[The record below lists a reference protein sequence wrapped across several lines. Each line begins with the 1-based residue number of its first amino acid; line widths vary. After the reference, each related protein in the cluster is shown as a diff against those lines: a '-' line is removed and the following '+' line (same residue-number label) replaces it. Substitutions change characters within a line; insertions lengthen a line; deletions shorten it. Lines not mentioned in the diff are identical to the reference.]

1 MPALPPDPPTDPPTG
16 LPTGLPHDLPI
27 DADDVARA
35 AGRLDGVAHR
45 TPVLTSR
52 RLDAVTGGQLFCKA
66 EHLQRV
72 GAFKFRG
79 AYNAVAA
86 LDGSVRNR
94 GIVAFSSGNH
104 AQAIAL
110 AAALHGVHAT
120 LVMPT
125 DAPAVKLAATRGY
138 GAEVITYDR
147 YTDDRA
153 AIGQAVATERGA
165 TIIPPFDHPEVMAG
179 QGTAGRELAEQVSDL
194 DLLVVPVGG
203 GGLLSGCAVAMTAAC
218 AGIEIVGVEP
228 AERRAARDAL
238 LRGHTV
244 EVAVP
249 RTVLDGQQ
257 TTSVGER
264 PLAVLRRLVDRVVGV
279 RDEEVLATIAAL
291 ATTTKQVVEP
301 SGAAGL
307 AAVLAG
313 HLDVRGRRVGI
324 LLSGGNITPQ
334 VLTQAMAAGTAALA
348 HQPS

>member
-1 MPALPPDPPTDPPTG
+1 MDATA
-16 LPTGLPHDLPI
+16 LPI

-35 AGRLDGVAHR
+35 AARLEGVAHR

-52 RLDAVTGGQLFCKA
+52 RLDAATGGRLFCKA

-86 LDGSVRNR
+86 LDPQVRRR
-94 GIVAFSSGNH
+94 GVVAFSSGNH

-110 AAALHGVHAT
+110 AAALHSVPAT

-138 GAEVITYDR
+138 GAEIVTYDR
-147 YTDDRA
+147 YADDRA
-153 AIGQAVATERGA
+153 AIGQAIATERGA
-165 TIIPPFDHPEVMAG
+165 TIIPPFDDPLVMAG
-179 QGTAGRELAEQVSDL
+179 QGTAGRELAAQAPDL
-194 DLLVVPVGG
+194 DLLVVPIGG
-203 GGLLSGCAVAMTAAC
+203 GGLLSGCAVAVTAALG
-218 AGIEIVGVEP
+218 AVEIVGVEP
-228 AERRAARDAL
+228 AGRRAARDAL
-238 LRGHTV
+238 ASGHTV
-244 EVAVP
+244 EVEVP

-264 PLAVLRRLVDRVVGV
+264 PLVVLRRLVDRVVGV
-279 RDEEVLATIAAL
+279 SDEEVLATIAEL
-291 ATTTKQVVEP
+291 ATTTKQLVEP

-313 HLDVRGRRVGI
+313 HLDVRGRRVGV
-324 LLSGGNITPQ
+324 LLSGGNATPE
-334 VLTQAMAAGTAALA
+334 VLARALTGGTRALA
-348 HQPS
+348 HRAS